1 MGKFLGNYF
10 KKRFEKTLK
19 ETDFSLKPRF
29 PVNSLIEVTNT
40 CNHKC
45 IFCKNTN
52 QSRKTTY
59 LNKDVYKKFIKEA
72 SAFGLKEV
80 GLYATGEPFMAKNLD
95 EYISIAKAYNIE
107 RVYIT
112 TNGALAD
119 LKSVIKC
126 VEAGLDSIKFS
137 INASNKEDYIRI
149 HGHNDFSKV
158 LKNVSEIFEWKN
170 INKKNLQMLCTCVVL
185 PSKKYVVK
193 EHQKLF
199 SDYFE
204 DIDYN
209 LSSSQGGQSYDIP
222 LDETALGA
230 IFQEKTELNDS
241 DIQPCEIVFN
251 RYHLTAE
258 GYLTA
263 CCVDYNLNLAYSDLN
278 VEDLKSGWLNTWIT
292 KLREMHLNKKLDG
305 TICHQCLRNKKL
317 PYKPIRSL
325 SAKFMDADKAIK
337 VENQL
342 QKRIINFSK

>member
-1 MGKFLGNYF
+1 LGNYF
-10 KKRFEKTLK
+10 KERFEKTSK

-29 PVNSLIEVTNT
+29 PVNSLIEVTNA

-52 QSRKTTY
+52 QSRSATY

-72 SAFGLKEV
+72 SALGLKEV
-80 GLYATGEPFMAKNLD
+80 GLYATGEPFMAKNID

-126 VEAGLDSIKFS
+126 VKAGLDSIKFS
-137 INASNKEDYIRI
+137 INASNKDDYIQI
-149 HGHNDFSKV
+149 HGHDDFSKV
-158 LKNVSEIFEWKN
+158 LKNVSEIYEWKK
-170 INKKNLQMLCTCVVL
+170 IHKKNLQMLCSCVVL

-204 DIDYN
+204 DINYSPS
-209 LSSSQGGQSYDIP
+209 LSQGGQLYDIP
-222 LDETALGA
+222 LDETTLGA
-230 IFQEKTELNDS
+230 VFQENKELNDS
-241 DIQPCEIVFN
+241 EISPCDIVFN

-258 GYLTA
+258 GYLSA
-263 CCVDYNLNLAYSDLN
+263 CGVDYNLNLAYSNLN
-278 VEDLKSGWLNTWIT
+278 EEDLKSGWLNPWIT
-292 KLREMHLNKKLDG
+292 KLREMHLNKKLDC
-305 TICHQCLRNKKL
+305 TICDQCLRNKKL

-325 SAKFMDADKAIK
+325 SAKFMDKDKSIK
-337 VENQL
+337 IENQL
-342 QKRIINFSK
+342 QERIINFPK